1 MKFFGTLVA
10 ATALFASGISALPLG
25 DLGGIDRR
33 APVDYEINKVL
44 VDWMAD
50 PKVKRNLVNHCT
62 TRGGWEGWAQGD
74 LETDFRTAFNI
85 RETIR
90 EVTQVYAGRELADFV
105 LPKTSTHNGMVIEL
119 KCENA
124 YGQKGVKISKPVR
137 DDIAKRAIVKPGFND
152 YTFVALAM
160 AFTPD
165 AGKALHKIGMRPIQK
180 ATAALPG
187 SQTMKIY
194 RQNWKLKNLVD
205 DMVDLDLAMYNL
217 FLTNSRPGSPAGT
230 PPPASNPA
238 PGKPAPKPA
247 PGKPAPKPAPGKTA
261 PKPAPGKGKT
271 GPK

>member
-1 MKFFGTLVA
+1 MKFFGTIVA
-10 ATALFASGISALPLG
+10 ATALFTSGISALPLG
-25 DLGGIDRR
+25 DLGGLQRR
-33 APVDYEINKVL
+33 APVDYDINKVL
-44 VDWMAD
+44 IDWMAD
-50 PKVKRNLVNHCT
+50 PKVQRNLVNHCT

-74 LETDFRTAFNI
+74 LETDLRTAFKI
-85 RETIR
+85 KETIR

-160 AFTPD
+160 AFTPN
-165 AGKALHKIGMRPIQK
+165 AETALKKIGMRPIDK
-180 ATAALPG
+180 AIAPLPG
-187 SQTMKIY
+187 SQKMKIY
-194 RQNWKLKNLVD
+194 REDWKLKSLVD
-205 DMVDLDLAMYNL
+205 EIVGLDEAMYNL
-217 FLTNSRPGSPAGT
+217 FLTNSRPGSPSGT
-230 PPPASNPA
+230 PPPASNSA

-247 PGKPAPKPAPGKTA
+247 PGKPAPKA
-261 PKPAPGKGKT
+261 APGKGKT